1 MRESFD
7 NQLGQLRAELAEV
20 CGLTAV
26 AIEQATCALLDLDP
40 AAADRTNEVNADIDA
55 RSRDLDR
62 RVLTLLALQSPVAR
76 DLRVLIS
83 GLHNIADLRRMGSLA
98 AHIAEVA
105 RMHHPAAVVP
115 EELRAILGDM
125 GKAARAQSEAAQ
137 EVLRHRDTDAAEQ
150 LIASDDRMDALLR
163 DLFAVTKGADWPYG
177 AASAVNITLL
187 GRFYE
192 RFCDHTVEISRRI
205 IFVVTGQIPDH

>member
-7 NQLGQLRAELAEV
+7 SQLEQLRAELAEV

-26 AIEQATCALLDLDP
+26 AVEQATCALLDLEV

-55 RSRDLDR
+55 RSRELDH
-62 RVLTLLALQSPVAR
+62 RVLTLLALQAPVAQ

-83 GLHNIADLRRMGSLA
+83 ALHNIADLRRMGSLA

-115 EELRAILGDM
+115 EELRGMLSEM
-125 GKAARAQSEAAQ
+125 GKAARAQAEAAQ
-137 EVLRHRDTDAAEQ
+137 EVLRHRDKDAAEQ
-150 LIASDDRMDALLR
+150 LIASDDRMDGLLR
-163 DLFAVTKGADWPYG
+163 DLFVITKGSDWPHG

-205 IFVVTGQIPDH
+205 IFAVTGQFPDP